1 MKHLCCLTNINKDF
15 LINTFMGVFLLSNSA
30 WGGHTLLPSNKLA
43 KIKHQYSSEV
53 TQRFNSWDQLLADS
67 QDKSIREKLE
77 LVNNF
82 FNKMKWVEDKTLW
95 KQRDYWATP
104 IESLI
109 RNAGDCEDFS
119 IAKYFTLRAL
129 GIPNEQLKITYV
141 EQVEGRQ
148 SHMVLAYYETN
159 NTDPLILDNIDKEI
173 HSYSQRQDLR
183 IEFSFNAEGL
193 WLKNNKTSQP
203 TADSNNILL
212 WADLIKRMKKE
223 AI

>member
-1 MKHLCCLTNINKDF
+1 MKRLCCLTNINKDF
-15 LINTFMGVFLLSNSA
+15 LINTFMGVFLLSHSA
-30 WGGHTLLPSNKLA
+30 WGAHTLLPANKLA
-43 KIKHQYSSEV
+43 KIKHHYSSEV

-67 QDKSIREKLE
+67 QNKGIREKLE

-141 EQVEGRQ
+141 EQVKGRQ

-159 NTDPLILDNIDKEI
+159 KSDPLILDNINKEI
-173 HSYSQRQDLR
+173 HYYSQRQDLR
-183 IEFSFNAEGL
+183 IEFGFNAEGL

-223 AI
+223 VI